1 MQSHLTAGGTL
12 SEFEGQGRQG
22 SLPMFGLYVFLWHS
36 IKYKKTHTKSSKQL
50 RELTIPYSIYKKLL
64 YL

>member
-12 SEFEGQGRQG
+12 SEFEGQARQG
-22 SLPMFGLYVFLWHS
+22 SLPMLALYVFLWHS